1 MSHLAHFFCLFFS
14 RFEKIDR
21 TSFNWIDVHVF
32 LSFSGYDLSPE
43 VASVTSSSSSERY
56 ASLPESSKFLA
67 WATSPFTN
75 SSSSFT
81 YLSTCSLFK
90 RNL

>member
-1 MSHLAHFFCLFFS
+1 MSHLAHFFCLFFI
-14 RFEKIDR
+14 RLEKIDR

-32 LSFSGYDLSPE
+32 LASSGDNLSPE
-43 VASVTSSSSSERY
+43 VASVMPSSSSERD

-75 SSSSFT
+75 SSSSLT